1 VLRHEYGFEDTGY
14 LPCVPVLGR
23 EYDMARIK
31 LVPTEKLTPGM
42 QRIAKAAE
50 AHKLNPRIFQA
61 AGNLPGAYEAFWHF
75 YGPLKLEGLLD
86 ARLKELVRL
95 KIAELNE
102 CAT

>member
-1 VLRHEYGFEDTGY
+1 
-14 LPCVPVLGR
+14 
-23 EYDMARIK
+23 MARIK
-31 LVPTEKLTPGM
+31 LVPTGQLTPGM
-42 QRIAKAAE
+42 QKIAKSAE

-61 AGNLPGAYEAFWHF
+61 AGNLPEAYEAFWAF
-75 YGPLKLEGLLD
+75 YGPLKLEGLLE

>member
-1 VLRHEYGFEDTGY
+1 
-14 LPCVPVLGR
+14 
-23 EYDMARIK
+23 MARIK
-31 LVPTEKLTPGM
+31 LVPFDKLTPGL
-42 QRIAKAAE
+42 QRIASAA
-50 AHKLNPRIFQA
+50 ADHKLNPRIFQA
-61 AGNLPGAYEAFWHF
+61 AGNLPEAYEAFWEF

>member
-1 VLRHEYGFEDTGY
+1 
-14 LPCVPVLGR
+14 
-23 EYDMARIK
+23 MARIK
-31 LVPTEKLTPGM
+31 LVPTERLTPGM
-42 QRIAKAAE
+42 KKIAVAAE

-61 AGNLPGAYEAFWHF
+61 AGNLPEVYEAFWAF
-75 YGPLKLEGLLD
+75 YGPLEGLLD

>member
-1 VLRHEYGFEDTGY
+1 MSPLVSEES
-14 LPCVPVLGR
+14 
-23 EYDMARIK
+23 DMARIK
-31 LVPTEKLTPGM
+31 LVPTEQLTPGM
-42 QRIAKAAE
+42 QKIAKAAE

-61 AGNLPGAYEAFWHF
+61 AGNLPDSYEAFWEF